1 MINSDNTVVSFVLNM
16 DDGSTRTIK
25 WNITGFNEVE
35 RESIANSL
43 EQVLTTTT
51 GSQLIK
57 LNPDGG
63 DDYFIEKSPYGE
75 TLYDPVQ
82 KKLFLFENAI
92 AEKESS
98 FINEDGTMQYVS
110 LERML
115 AHELSH
121 YALGTADPIATSAA
135 QYDTFLKTPDA
146 EVLGN
151 TTINT
156 PLTAVDFGNSVVA
169 EIEGDSA
176 TVRTHYFGHV
186 LGLGHNGE
194 QFSDYFTKLDLSY
207 YIGDDKIE
215 RAKFGFLRE
224 PGRDVE
230 IRIDDNDTKT
240 DLLIGING
248 NDTLVAGGGRDFLF
262 GGDGNDV
269 LVGGVGSDV
278 LVGGNGDDILI
289 GGTIT
294 VEGTAIDDTVSDL
307 LVGGDGF
314 DTYKISIKHNVD
326 SPNTT
331 AIRWSDAAE
340 AYVKNRGVLDNID
353 YILDTD
359 NSGNVEISFDG
370 GTGWL
375 NGGGGTL
382 SLGNMNLVNTAFFE
396 NFSIYSG
403 TRATVSMVV
412 DGLPQVAEIGAVRIG
427 SDLVFLEL
435 ENFGAIFGIR
445 DFQNGNQGIRNHS
458 NSIDTADNGGLAE
471 GDGDNNLITGSVG
484 DDTAIG
490 KGGSDTYLD
499 LGKSG
504 TDVVTD
510 VGSAS
515 DVDRVDLTSQ
525 SFADTV
531 FARGGAPT
539 VNSQTALIGAASTTY
554 QPGTNDLV
562 ITGIAGSSLAGT
574 LIIRDYFGG
583 LETGIEQ
590 IALSDRVLS
599 LQDVLAILN
608 TAPSVDEPIVDQTA
622 TEGQEWSFTVPATSF
637 SDTDGD
643 ALTYSASLADGSP
656 LPDWLSFDAAT
667 RTFTGT
673 PPQGFDGNLSLSV
686 TAHDGIAGV
695 TDTFELTINDTPF
708 TGTAGDDVLHG
719 DGNANIL
726 SGLGGNDVIH
736 GYGGDDTL
744 IGGAGADSLL
754 GGDGND
760 TVYADADD
768 AWFSGDAGIDTLI
781 YQGTDDRQYAMDQG
795 AFENMEAGGGNNT
808 VWGTAANN
816 VINGQAGNDVIH
828 GYGGNDTLI
837 GGAGADSLLGGD
849 GNDTV
854 YADADDVWFSGDAGV
869 DTLIYQGTDDRQ
881 YAMDQ
886 GAFENMQAGAGNN
899 TVWGTAANNVID
911 GQAGN
916 DVIHG
921 YGGDDTLIGG
931 AGADSLLGGD
941 GNDTVY
947 ADADDTW
954 FSGDAGIDTLI
965 YTGADNRQYSLA
977 QGAFE
982 NAHMG
987 SGNNVVWGTDAANTI
1002 DGQAGNDTLF
1012 GYGGSDRIIG
1022 GAGSDYLVGGAGN
1035 DTFVFAFG
1043 DTGHDTVADFGTG
1056 DVIEFDSSL
1065 FGTFAD
1071 VLASAS
1077 DDGVNTY
1084 ITIDAD
1090 TSIRLDNILVGQ
1102 LQIDDFHFV

>member
-1 MINSDNTVVSFVLNM
+1 MPKALGSEDFDILQEHVDAGDRIAYYAQLDEWGYRYGALAGSVVTNDSLPGATANIYFAQEYLEDTGSSFDF
-16 DDGSTRTIK
+16 DDLASLSLDLMREDLKARRSSAEVSIGKDLHVDAIEEYHSRVFASYGAEADSWTPYIALQQLETPEERQTFWDGMLDAGTIGG
-25 WNITGFNEVE
+25 NLA
-35 RESIANSL
+35 SYYASL
-43 EQVLTTTT
+43 EEVWF
-51 GSQLIK
+51 GIID
-57 LNPDGG
+57 PDYALDISLAGG
-63 DDYFIEKSPYGE
+63 LAATAPSTDYGPYS
-75 TLYDPVQ
+75 V
-82 KKLFLFENAI
+82 AI
-92 AEKESS
+92 G
-98 FINEDGTMQYVS
+98 NGG
-110 LERML
+110 
-115 AHELSH
+115 
-121 YALGTADPIATSAA
+121 YALG
-135 QYDTFLKTPDA
+135 
-146 EVLGN
+146 GN
-151 TTINT
+151 YQ
-156 PLTAVDFGNSVVA
+156 DNSV
-169 EIEGDSA
+169 
-176 TVRTHYFGHV
+176 
-186 LGLGHNGE
+186 NG
-194 QFSDYFTKLDLSY
+194 S
-207 YIGDDKIE
+207 
-215 RAKFGFLRE
+215 
-224 PGRDVE
+224 V
-230 IRIDDNDTKT
+230 
-240 DLLIGING
+240 
-248 NDTLVAGGGRDFLF
+248 
-262 GGDGNDV
+262 GNDV
-269 LVGGVGSDV
+269 LMGFDGYDTLAGGAGEDRIYGGADDDI
-278 LVGGNGDDILI
+278 LVGGSVDEDGNYIDDNSSDTLI
-289 GGTIT
+289 GGAGHDTYHIT
-294 VEGTAIDDTVSDL
+294 LDWDIAGDFESDFTVWSLSYDDYHANNDAEFTLNTDVINHIDFIGDMDMDGEVVIHTGTAFAPSFSLQTINLRS
-307 LVGGDGF
+307 GQYGF
-314 DTYKISIKHNVD
+314 VD
-326 SPNTT
+326 WDYEFEVNGYS
-331 AIRWSDAAE
+331 WAATW
-340 AYVKNRGVLDNID
+340 VTN
-353 YILDTD
+353 
-359 NSGNVEISFDG
+359 
-370 GTGWL
+370 GTGRDLVIHDREIQAL
-375 NGGGGTL
+375 NGFV
-382 SLGNMNLVNTAFFE
+382 VNAYFAIHE
-396 NFSIYSG
+396 ADLQSSG
-403 TRATVSMVV
+403 FRTHA
-412 DGLPQVAEIGAVRIG
+412 G
-427 SDLVFLEL
+427 
-435 ENFGAIFGIR
+435 
-445 DFQNGNQGIRNHS
+445 
-458 NSIDTADNGGLAE
+458 SIDAGENGGLAE

-525 SFADTV
+525 SFADTI

-539 VNSQTALIGAASTTY
+539 VNSQTALIDAASTTY

-583 LETGIEQ
+583 PETGIEQ
-590 IALSDRVLS
+590 IALSDRLLS

-608 TAPSVDEPIVDQTA
+608 TAPTVDEPIVDQTA
-622 TEGQEWSFTVPATSF
+622 TEGQEWSFTIPATSF
-637 SDTDGD
+637 SDADGD
-643 ALTYSASLADGSP
+643 ALTYSATLADGSP

-686 TAHDGIAGV
+686 TVHDGIAGV
-695 TDTFELTINDTPF
+695 ADTFELTINDTPF

-719 DGNANIL
+719 DGNANVL
-726 SGLGGNDVIH
+726 SGLGGNDAIH

-768 AWFSGDAGIDTLI
+768 TWFSGDAGI
-781 YQGTDDRQYAMDQG
+781 
-795 AFENMEAGGGNNT
+795 
-808 VWGTAANN
+808 
-816 VINGQAGNDVIH
+816 
-828 GYGGNDTLI
+828 
-837 GGAGADSLLGGD
+837 
-849 GNDTV
+849 
-854 YADADDVWFSGDAGV
+854 

-931 AGADSLLGGD
+931 AGTDSLLGGD

-1035 DTFVFAFG
+1035 DTFVFALG
-1043 DTGHDTVADFGTG
+1043 DTGHDTVADFGAG

-1084 ITIDAD
+1084 ISIDAD

-1102 LQIDDFHFV
+1102 LQMDDFHFV